1 VKFLASVHLGVG
13 GWSVIIHHSAFK
25 SSFFRL
31 LGACRLKKRI
41 LVLLAG
47 LWAISVLL
55 SCGGKGKA
63 PTVSGLPN
71 RVLAS
76 QGVTTGLTFGG
87 LVIINGHND
96 SLPRIAPL
104 GAGSSP
110 GLMAISP
117 TRNIAAAVDASSNTV
132 YAINTVKESGIG
144 SVHLPAPTTSLV
156 LPTADQIGYAAVPSA
171 TVNGFVFQ
179 GAVATMQF
187 ASGSFTLIAVSNAQ
201 TVVANQNG
209 TKLLVF
215 SNDSDSITVLSP
227 GVAVPPIDTSCET
240 NPPNAVCTI
249 VPGFNRPV
257 NAIVNGNTAYVF
269 NCGFECGGTQQA
281 SIALFDLG
289 SLTITA
295 TVPVNGATW
304 GFLSGTTLYVAGN
317 GTPTGPLC
325 SSLTNSINPKT
336 SSTYC
341 GTLDIV
347 DLSTMTNPYFNNP
360 ANEIAIPDGYH
371 DRMDMSLNGQLFIGS
386 KNCTNIGNPINPS
399 GEVRGCLAIYN
410 TAKNEVVIPPD
421 NGNVDGLQS
430 FTSRNIEYVA
440 QGGSLRVYDTTRNVL
455 LINNFL
461 PQGTINIV
469 GYIGDVKA
477 IDFF

>member
-1 VKFLASVHLGVG
+1 
-13 GWSVIIHHSAFK
+13 
-25 SSFFRL
+25 
-31 LGACRLKKRI
+31 LKKRI
-41 LVLLAG
+41 LVLLVG
-47 LWAISVLL
+47 LWTIPGLL

-96 SLPRIAPL
+96 TLPRIAPL
-104 GAGSSP
+104 SAGSSP
-110 GLMAISP
+110 GLMATSP
-117 TRNIAAAVDASSNTV
+117 SRNIAAAIDASSNTV
-132 YAINTVKESGIG
+132 YAVDTIKESGIG
-144 SVHLPAPTTSLV
+144 NVRLPAPITSIV
-156 LPTADQIGYAAVPSA
+156 LPTANQTGYATVPSA
-171 TVNGFVFQ
+171 TINGFVFQ
-179 GAVATMQF
+179 GAVAALNF
-187 ASGSFTLIAVSNAQ
+187 ASNSFTLIAVSNAQ
-201 TVVANQNG
+201 TVVANENG

-227 GVAVPPIDTSCET
+227 GIAVPPIDTSCAS

-257 NAIVNGNTAYVF
+257 NAIVSGNTAYIF

-281 SIALFDLG
+281 SVALFDLG
-289 SLTITA
+289 TLTITA
-295 TVPVNGATW
+295 SIPVNGATW

-336 SSTYC
+336 SATYC
-341 GTLDIV
+341 GTLDII
-347 DLSTMTNPYFNNP
+347 DLSTLTNPYFNNP

-371 DRMDMSLNGQLFIGS
+371 HRMDMSLNGQLFIGS
-386 KNCTNIGNPINPS
+386 KNCTNIGNPNTPS

-410 TAKNEVVIPPD
+410 TAKNSLVIPPD

-430 FTSRNIEYVA
+430 FSSRYIEYVA
-440 QGGSLRVYDTTRNVL
+440 EGGNLRVYDTNRNVL
-455 LINNFL
+455 LINDFI